1 MTSTT
6 TMAYKRTLISILL
19 SLIPT
24 GLSAEEV
31 LQSSPPVDQALQN
44 PINITITLKLDPSLD
59 WHHSKIVIDGNDL
72 SKPLRP
78 LLEGAVAVVLSDG
91 QSVLAE
97 RDLSPEQMVL
107 HLYGFEAAPGPHQV
121 FLEIPRNGGTPLR
134 YQTQYAVA
142 R

>member
-1 MTSTT
+1 
-6 TMAYKRTLISILL
+6 MAYTRTLISILL

-24 GLSAEEV
+24 GLSAQEV
-31 LQSSPPVDQALQN
+31 LQSSPPADQALQN

-59 WHHSKIVIDGNDL
+59 WHHPKIVIDGNDL

-78 LLEGAVAVVLSDG
+78 LIEGAVAVVLSDG

-97 RDLSPEQMVL
+97 RDLSPEQLVL

-121 FLEIPRNGGTPLR
+121 FLEIPRNGGAPLR
-134 YQTQYAVA
+134 YRTQYAVA